1 MSESLVYFYFVSI
14 IHESLLSKL
23 DYPALRLRDREGGV
37 YGLGGRYKRGQV
49 SKTTNGKWKK
59 RSFNVF
65 FSVIVFIR
73 LIVIIIIFNDIFSP
87 FYEHQYRNVII
98 IC

>member
-23 DYPALRLRDREGGV
+23 DYPALRLRDREGG
-37 YGLGGRYKRGQV
+37 YGLGGRYKQGQV

-73 LIVIIIIFNDIFSP
+73 LIVIIIIFNDILVRFMSISIALSLL
-87 FYEHQYRNVII
+87 FAK
-98 IC
+98 